1 MRAKSLVL
9 LVIALGCGMIAAVAV
24 SKTVMDKGNAQAAEA
39 TVEIFVA
46 VKEIKTAQLITAES
60 VKLEKWPKNR
70 LPEGALTNLAQ
81 MEGKFTNQ
89 GIFANEPILAK
100 KISESR
106 ESLATNIPPGY
117 RVFDIDCTA
126 GYIKPGDRVD
136 ITGTFRLHGPK
147 STPETRNVLRN
158 IQVIGINGITTRDS
172 DALKAGGKGTTFQLL
187 VKESQLEALTTAR
200 TVGELQINLRPLG
213 EGDDMSSTDNGDVFL
228 TWLNSTNTQAAEP
241 AASVEQIYSS
251 IQNVFPEPEAPSP
264 AKQMVIITPNGIT
277 KYEWSSDQEFPREV
291 APLASAGSNDSS
303 NIPANPWNS
312 SANVTSG
319 YGGYTPTYP
328 TSTAPSGLPGAA
340 PGPSTPVDAGAPP
353 SSVVN

>member
-24 SKTVMDKGNAQAAEA
+24 SKTVMDKGDSQAGEA

-46 VKEIKTAQLITAES
+46 VKEIKTAQLITADS

-70 LPEGALTNLAQ
+70 LPEGAITNLSQ

-172 DALKAGGKGTTFQLL
+172 DALKSGVKGTTFQLL

-213 EGDDMSSTDNGDVFL
+213 EGDDASSTDNGDVFL
-228 TWLNSTNTQAAEP
+228 TWLNSTNALETEP
-241 AASVEQIYSS
+241 AHIEQLFSSV
-251 IQNVFPEPEAPSP
+251 QNVFPQPEAAAP

-277 KYEWSSDQEFPREV
+277 KYEWTSDQEFPREV
-291 APLASAGSNDSS
+291 APLATAGSTGSS

-328 TSTAPSGLPGAA
+328 TITAPPGLPGTA
-340 PGPSTPVDAGAPP
+340 PGQSMPVESGAPP

>member
-24 SKTVMDKGNAQAAEA
+24 SKTVMDKGESQAAEA

-46 VKEIKTAQLITAES
+46 VREIKTAQLITADS

-70 LPEGALTNLAQ
+70 LPEGAITNLAQ
-81 MEGKFTNQ
+81 LEGKFTNQ

-117 RVFDIDCTA
+117 RVFDIDCAA

-172 DALKAGGKGTTFQLL
+172 EALKSGGKGTIFQLL

-200 TVGELQINLRPLG
+200 TLGELQINLRPLG
-213 EGDDMSSTDNGDVFL
+213 EGDDASSTDNGDVFL
-228 TWLNSTNTQAAEP
+228 SWLNSTNAQEVEPAKLDQHFSSIPNVFPGPEP
-241 AASVEQIYSS
+241 AA
-251 IQNVFPEPEAPSP
+251 PT
-264 AKQMVIITPNGIT
+264 KHMVIITPNGVT
-277 KYEWSSDQEFPREV
+277 KYEWISDEEFPREV
-291 APLASAGSNDSS
+291 APLATAGSNDSS
-303 NIPANPWNS
+303 KIPANPWNS

-328 TSTAPSGLPGAA
+328 TSTAPPGLPGAT
-340 PGPSTPVDAGAPP
+340 PTPSTPVESGAPP
-353 SSVVN
+353 SNVVN

>member
-24 SKTVMDKGNAQAAEA
+24 SKTVMDKDSPVEA
-39 TVEIFVA
+39 SVEIFVA
-46 VKEIKTAQLITAES
+46 VKEIKTAQLITADS

-70 LPEGALTNLAQ
+70 LPEGAITSLDQL
-81 MEGKFTNQ
+81 EGKFTNQ
-89 GIFANEPILAK
+89 GIFANEPILVK

-106 ESLATNIPPGY
+106 ESLAIKIPPGF
-117 RVFDIDCTA
+117 RVFDINCTA

-136 ITGTFRLHGPK
+136 ITGTFRLHGSN

-172 DALKAGGKGTTFQLL
+172 EALNASGKGTIFQLL

-200 TVGELQINLRPLG
+200 TVGDLQINLRPLS
-213 EGDDMSSTDNGDVFL
+213 EGDDLANSDNGDMFL
-228 TWLNSTNTQAAEP
+228 DWLNSATVSAETP
-241 AASVEQIYSS
+241 AETEQILSS
-251 IQNVFPEPEAPSP
+251 VQMMFPPADPVAP
-264 AKQMVIITPNGIT
+264 AKQMTIITPNGIT
-277 KYEWSSDQEFPREV
+277 KYEWSSDEEFPREV
-291 APLASAGSNDSS
+291 APLSSSGSNDSN

-312 SANVTSG
+312 SANVSSG

-328 TSTAPSGLPGAA
+328 TSTAPQGSAGASVEPTAPAESAA
-340 PGPSTPVDAGAPP
+340 P
-353 SSVVN
+353 SSIVN

>member
-24 SKTVMDKGNAQAAEA
+24 SKTVMDKGDAQAAEA

-46 VKEIKTAQLITAES
+46 VKEIKTAQLITADS
-60 VKLEKWPKNR
+60 VKLEKWAKNR
-70 LPEGALTNLAQ
+70 LPEGALTNLSQ

-136 ITGTFRLHGPK
+136 ITGTFRLNGAK

-172 DALKAGGKGTTFQLL
+172 DALKSGGKGTIFQLL

-213 EGDDMSSTDNGDVFL
+213 EGDDASNTDNGDVFL
-228 TWLNSTNTQAAEP
+228 TWLNSTNALETEP
-241 AASVEQIYSS
+241 AHVEQLFSS
-251 IQNVFPEPEAPSP
+251 IQNGFPEPEPSAP

-277 KYEWSSDQEFPREV
+277 KYEWTSDQEFPREI
-291 APLASAGSNDSS
+291 APLPAAGSNDSS
-303 NIPANPWNS
+303 NIPVNPWNS

-328 TSTAPSGLPGAA
+328 TSTAPPELPGSAS
-340 PGPSTPVDAGAPP
+340 GQSTPAEPGAPP
-353 SSVVN
+353 TSVVN